1 MWSQRAEEI
10 VSRLIAGL
18 PPAQLDPARTH
29 SARLRALHIGGSM
42 WADYYLRPNGA
53 VVVVGEEYDQPDV
66 GTVHTDRSN
75 VLMALVWGARRYPE
89 LLELIPTRPTDAV
102 DCFCRTSPI
111 FAEGKLLCSECGALG
126 WLPAEGTR

>member
-10 VSRLIAGL
+10 VSRLITGL

-29 SARLRALHIGGSM
+29 SARLRVLHIGGSM

-75 VLMALVWGARRYPE
+75 VLMALVWGGAAVPGITGADSDAPYRCGR
-89 LLELIPTRPTDAV
+89 LLLSHLSDL
-102 DCFCRTSPI
+102 CR
-111 FAEGKLLCSECGALG
+111 G
-126 WLPAEGTR
+126 